1 MLLSR
6 EKAAIPQSPA
16 GGSLT
21 SADRDQ
27 SNEVKPTVE
36 AFFALRDY
44 QVRLNSCKT
53 IVLYSIKYWS
63 LTKVLI
69 FSLEIIV
76 FSLLKG
82 ALTLIDFESRVKG
95 QSEPSS
101 EALKWKALAHIR
113 LMQYQEAM
121 KIYETLVE
129 KPDCDP
135 SVYCYL
141 AACYFFLGLY
151 RKAEEAV
158 QRAPHSSLQNRVQV
172 PVLLLK
178 PYSDLLLKFGF
189 NINPCE
195 VPLSS
200 KTT

>member
-1 MLLSR
+1 MQKPLFY
-6 EKAAIPQSPA
+6 KA
-16 GGSLT
+16 
-21 SADRDQ
+21 
-27 SNEVKPTVE
+27 SNIGAKE
-36 AFFALRDY
+36 
-44 QVRLNSCKT
+44 
-53 IVLYSIKYWS
+53 
-63 LTKVLI
+63 LI

-172 PVLLLK
+172 PVLFLT
-178 PYSDLLLKFGF
+178 PYSDLFLKFGF

-195 VPLSS
+195 VPFSS